1 MCADDP
7 TIISIDAPRGPLP
20 RGDWAERQTQE
31 LLSIPFI
38 AEFVFRN
45 LRTVDGKT
53 PHQAGDFLVLHRGSG
68 ILIEQKCQ
76 DDPTK
81 RTPEKTALWARK
93 EAKKGW
99 TQLRRAL
106 KRPKDRPVWCDHQ
119 RRGRVP
125 FPTGLPVIRHGLV
138 IVEVFETIDLQID
151 ADSLPL
157 EFRNVPLSYLSVS
170 DFLNLAVSFRT
181 VPELTEYLS
190 ARRSLPEADLRV
202 IGDERTLFHFYL
214 LNGGSFAG
222 CVGREDARIAIAAQQ
237 YRLQQ
242 LLERRVEANHYS
254 SLLEFVADMFATNHP
269 KFEVDAPE
277 GTPDFAVD
285 PVQRIANALD
295 AQAELADLR
304 LGERAE
310 LGRAFDS
317 AIQKLLDKTD
327 GFVFMCAR
335 LDSKPEWV
343 YVFGSSRN
351 VEPSELQSRILML
364 ARGAMAYYD
373 KQKCLLLMD
382 RDKRSVLKVLS
393 TTGFNPTLADFEVGQ
408 RLFGHLRVS
417 TTSLQLQAES
427 RA

>member
-1 MCADDP
+1 
-7 TIISIDAPRGPLP
+7 
-20 RGDWAERQTQE
+20 
-31 LLSIPFI
+31 
-38 AEFVFRN
+38 
-45 LRTVDGKT
+45 
-53 PHQAGDFLVLHRGSG
+53 
-68 ILIEQKCQ
+68 
-76 DDPTK
+76 
-81 RTPEKTALWARK
+81 
-93 EAKKGW
+93 
-99 TQLRRAL
+99 
-106 KRPKDRPVWCDHQ
+106 
-119 RRGRVP
+119 
-125 FPTGLPVIRHGLV
+125 
-138 IVEVFETIDLQID
+138 
-151 ADSLPL
+151 
-157 EFRNVPLSYLSVS
+157 
-170 DFLNLAVSFRT
+170 
-181 VPELTEYLS
+181 
-190 ARRSLPEADLRV
+190 
-202 IGDERTLFHFYL
+202 
-214 LNGGSFAG
+214 
-222 CVGREDARIAIAAQQ
+222 
-237 YRLQQ
+237 
-242 LLERRVEANHYS
+242 
-254 SLLEFVADMFATNHP
+254 MFATNHP